1 MRQLQCSSNGEIFRH
16 SEIFRALDES
26 RQVYNVGTDTCNMVA
41 RRRTKCTGI
50 SYCYPKAKVH
60 LEKRFEKYNG

>member
-16 SEIFRALDES
+16 SEIFRALDKS

-50 SYCYPKAKVH
+50 SYCLPKAKVH